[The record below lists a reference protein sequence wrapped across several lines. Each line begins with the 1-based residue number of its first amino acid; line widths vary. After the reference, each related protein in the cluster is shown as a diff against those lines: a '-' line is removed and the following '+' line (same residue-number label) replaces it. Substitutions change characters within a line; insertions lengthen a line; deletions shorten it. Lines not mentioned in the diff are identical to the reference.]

1 MSEAQALERF
11 KSRFFSLSGHNLALY
26 KDVDPRL
33 KRYLQ
38 RAGYSDFEV
47 LYAQLQNNPELQQ
60 DLLDS
65 ISINVSEF
73 FRNPERFQELK
84 QRILPPLLK
93 DRMQLKIWSAG
104 CSIGAEVYS
113 LVIMM
118 ANLERLH
125 QCRFFATDIDS
136 YALERARKGIYSA
149 ELISHVAKSDL
160 SYYFEPLHIKERLA
174 YQFKAPWREKVHFDP
189 HDLLSNSYPEGF
201 DLIICR
207 NVMIYFNQ
215 ETKYQVYRKFWQSL
229 KPDGV
234 LFIGGAEQLLNIQ
247 KLNYTPISPY
257 FLRKN
262 KS

>member
-1 MSEAQALERF
+1 MSDAEALDRF
-11 KSRFFSLSGHNLALY
+11 KNRFFSLSGHNLTLY

-33 KRYLQ
+33 RRYLQ
-38 RAGYSDFEV
+38 RSGCPDFES
-47 LYAQLQNNPELQQ
+47 LYSRLQNSPDLQQ
-60 DLLDS
+60 ELLDS

-84 QRILPPLLK
+84 QNILPQLFK
-93 DRMQLKIWSAG
+93 ERMHLKIWSAG
-104 CSIGAEVYS
+104 CSIGAEIYS
-113 LVIMM
+113 LVMLL

-125 QCRFFATDIDS
+125 QCRFFASDIDS
-136 YALERARKGIYSA
+136 YALERARKALYSPD
-149 ELISHVAKSDL
+149 LVRNVAKSDL
-160 SYYFEPLHIKERLA
+160 SYYFEPVHLKERLA
-174 YQFKAPWREKVHFDP
+174 YAFKNPWRNKVTFET
-189 HDLLSNSYPEGF
+189 HDLLSGSYPEGF

-215 ETKYQVYRKFWQSL
+215 ETKYQVYRKFWQAL
-229 KPDGV
+229 KPEGI

-247 KLNYTPISPY
+247 ELNYTPISPY